1 MARHKAHGSHGLELP
16 FFDTTAFVIMDK
28 LLDKHSRR
36 DRLVG
41 KFFGKDKDKDS
52 SSKERKP
59 TNEETAND
67 ISSFLNASDRLTVSH
82 PVPPPP
88 PATHSGV
95 PSLALDTSRITRYPQ
110 AHDVGN
116 QQANYAHQNLP
127 NRTQSNSTPRRVNR
141 KGHTVRFADSPP
153 LEIGRGGDECEDLVS
168 EIGRLKRSK
177 SAPFSAPVQST
188 RQGNDYRRA
197 QASQSAVDDFV
208 PAPIRR
214 TQTGFSSISDLN
226 SQAPSQP
233 LPGPPPGPPPA
244 LSPQPRTLQPGDT
257 SRTRFLDSP
266 ADSDKRRSFIEI
278 QQHEQREAEGMA
290 FAKARAASEA
300 EGMDGFSSSPEPVR
314 ATPPQPRHVMP
325 AGALSVP
332 PGPAPTSP
340 AHSFSSRNQTQR
352 SPVPLPPASVSPP
365 TPVRSDRGLPVLVP
379 ESPIGTLAPP
389 TPPPKSASRSP
400 INYHQLDNQS
410 IPTPFLDQ
418 ASPFG
423 QSVEQNGARDYTN
436 IHGSPSSVYSTSVY
450 SPSDVRD
457 SGTMRSNSTRSYQ
470 ATSPEKQYSG
480 SRLQDPFDAGRDD
493 ALQLFLQRTRHL
505 YELFRLYAEQMRPLE
520 TCQPDDLSRA
530 ALWWFLKGRTALE
543 VVIRNRGGDPEDPQ
557 QLMPR
562 YQAYTDLAKAHWLA
576 EEALPELGGGR
587 YSAMSGELGEVRMA
601 IQSNLAKLCGSM
613 GRNDFLPPEEPF
625 LPQTMDKSIWVEYPS
640 LNQDIVSLLN
650 GNAGSALA
658 VVQQPARTIDLLEAL
673 PVGDTP
679 RLFNYGRVNANVYL
693 MEQGSG
699 ANQIHLPCVLSILR
713 PQNDA
718 QITFVVASQ
727 NNTIALRIGSD
738 KNVGPTWQ
746 DVRWRP
752 DMCSL
757 EVKLPRGFLLAVQL
771 VNKDYGMLWSI
782 YDFGSKV
789 RSYLYSRKDESVV
802 YKATLAGFH
811 YFDANPQ
818 ARNFPKEAVSNCE
831 MALFETQLKE
841 GSPHGPRTFHRG
853 FRIAIVTGSQTRT
866 LSGVSHSYAPQLPL
880 QFAYMRDDQRQP
892 LLQLNFDDGKDKGR
906 MVFRFD
912 DDAERDKL
920 LKLITGTYVHEDEEI
935 IAETVLEGMQISEGL
950 SDTKGGFPG
959 VGRVPWQ
966 RARVIND
973 KYQENPP
980 VVLAEKL
987 RIEIESMDK
996 RGVGI
1001 VSTITDR
1008 INIAP
1013 GELRLRVGT
1022 KDFLTL
1028 QILRQNQVD
1037 MTVSLSENLAPREL
1051 AKEYATMQ
1059 STVMRNPTLRTY
1071 RFPSFKEMHTFQ
1083 AAVTGYNV
1091 VFDGIASAFNVS
1103 RRRMV
1108 VPIHKKWEAGTT
1120 RIQVVQQD
1128 KTIQLLAF
1136 FENWSHGDCMG
1147 FVLKGTDTYEC
1158 VSRSGKSG
1166 IKLCEA
1172 KFPLPR
1178 VPAEGM
1184 TKTDDMACLSLDMP
1198 EYAGENDD
1206 LTVYFD
1212 DNLGKYCHR
1221 PLQLQDF
1228 RCVKDEML
1236 TSSTER
1242 DRLCTVLPAPVKGS
1256 RLSKSK

>member
-1 MARHKAHGSHGLELP
+1 
-16 FFDTTAFVIMDK
+16 MDK
-28 LLDKHSRR
+28 LLDGKHSRR

-41 KFFGKDKDKDS
+41 KLFGKDKDSSTKD
-52 SSKERKP
+52 RRP
-59 TNEETAND
+59 TNEESAAD
-67 ISSFLNASDRLTVSH
+67 ISSFLNTSDRLTVSH

-88 PATHSGV
+88 PATHPGL
-95 PSLALDTSRITRYPQ
+95 PALALDTSRVTRYPQ
-110 AHDVGN
+110 AHDVGY
-116 QQANYAHQNLP
+116 QQPGYAQENLP
-127 NRTQSNSTPRRVNR
+127 RRPQNGSISRRPNR
-141 KGHTVRFADSPP
+141 KGCMVCFADTPA
-153 LEIGRGGDECEDLVS
+153 EIIGVGGDECEILVS
-168 EIGRLKRSK
+168 EIGRMKRSR
-177 SAPFSAPVQST
+177 SAPLVAASQST
-188 RQGNDYRRA
+188 RQGNEYRNA
-197 QASQSAVDDFV
+197 QASQNTGDDFV

-214 TQTGFSSISDLN
+214 TQTGFSSIQDFN
-226 SQAPSQP
+226 SQGPSTT

-244 LSPQPRTLQPGDT
+244 RSPQPRALQPGDT
-257 SRTRFLDSP
+257 GRTRFLDSTSE
-266 ADSDKRRSFIEI
+266 DQDKRRSFIEI

-290 FAKARAASEA
+290 FAKARAASQDDEF
-300 EGMDGFSSSPEPVR
+300 DGATSSPEPVR
-314 ATPPQPRHVMP
+314 AAPPQPRLAMP
-325 AGALSVP
+325 ATTLPVHHSPVP
-332 PGPAPTSP
+332 SSP
-340 AHSFSSRNQTQR
+340 AHSFTSRTAAQR
-352 SPVPLPPASVSPP
+352 SPVPPPPASVSPP
-365 TPVRSDRGLPVLVP
+365 TPVRSDRDMPAAVS
-379 ESPIGTLAPP
+379 ESPVGNLAPP

-400 INYHQLDNQS
+400 INYQPPENQS
-410 IPTPFLDQ
+410 IPTPFLEQ
-418 ASPFG
+418 VTPFG
-423 QSVEQNGARDYTN
+423 HPVEQELTRDYTN
-436 IHGSPSSVYSTSVY
+436 VHGSPSSTYSSSIY
-450 SPSDVRD
+450 SPSDIKDAATV
-457 SGTMRSNSTRSYQ
+457 RSNSTRSYQ
-470 ATSPEKQYSG
+470 TVSPDKQYPG
-480 SRLQDPFDAGRDD
+480 NRLPDPFNTARDES
-493 ALQLFLQRTRHL
+493 LELFLQRTKHL

-520 TCQPDDLSRA
+520 TCRPDDLCRA

-543 VVIRNRGGDPEDPQ
+543 IVIRNRGGDPEDPQ

-576 EEALPELGGGR
+576 EEALPEIGGGR
-587 YSAMSGELGEVRMA
+587 YSPISGELGDVRTT
-601 IQSNLAKLCGSM
+601 IQHNLTKLCGSM
-613 GRNDFLPPEEPF
+613 RRNNFLPPEEPF
-625 LPQTMDKSIWVEYPS
+625 LPQTMDKSIWVEYPA
-640 LNQDIVSLLN
+640 LNQDIIALLN

-658 VVQQPARTIDLLEAL
+658 AVQQPARNIDLLEAL
-673 PVGDTP
+673 PIGDTP
-679 RLFNYGRVNANVYL
+679 RLFNYGRVNADVYL

-699 ANQIHLPCVLSILR
+699 ANQLHFPCVLSILR
-713 PQNDA
+713 PQNDP

-727 NNTIALRIGSD
+727 NQTIALRIGAD

-757 EVKLPRGFLLAVQL
+757 EVKLPRGFLLAIQL

-789 RSYLYSRKDESVV
+789 RSYLYSRKDETVV
-802 YKATLAGFH
+802 YKSALAGFH
-811 YFDANPQ
+811 YFDSNPQ
-818 ARNFPKEAVSNCE
+818 ARSFPKEAISNCE
-831 MALFETQLKE
+831 LALFETQLKE

-853 FRIAIVTGSQTRT
+853 FRIAVVTGAQTRT
-866 LSGVSHSYAPQLPL
+866 LSGVTHTYAPQLPL

-892 LLQLNFDDGKDKGR
+892 LLQLNFDDGKDRGR

-912 DDAERDKL
+912 NDAERDKL
-920 LKLITGTYVHEDEEI
+920 LKLINGTYVHQDEEI
-935 IAETVLEGMQISEGL
+935 VAETVLEGMQISEGL

-959 VGRVPWQ
+959 VGRLPWQ

-973 KYQENPP
+973 KYQENAP

-996 RGVGI
+996 RGIGI

-1051 AKEYATMQ
+1051 AKEYAAMQ
-1059 STVMRNPTLRTY
+1059 ESVMRNPTLRTF

-1083 AAVTGYNV
+1083 AAVTGYSV
-1091 VFDGIASAFNVS
+1091 LFDAIASTFNVS

-1158 VSRSGKSG
+1158 VSRSGKAG
-1166 IKLCEA
+1166 LKLCEA

-1178 VPAEGM
+1178 LPAEGM
-1184 TKTDDMACLSLDMP
+1184 AKTDDMACLSLDMP

-1206 LTVYFD
+1206 LTIFFED
-1212 DNLGKYCHR
+1212 SL
-1221 PLQLQDF
+1221 
-1228 RCVKDEML
+1228 
-1236 TSSTER
+1236 ER
-1242 DRLCTVLPAPVKGS
+1242 DRLCSVLPAPVKGS